1 MIGIINFGLGNIG
14 SIINALNKISEKCF
28 LINGIS
34 DFQKAEKLI
43 LPGVGSFKMGMKML
57 GERGFDNQIRKTVI
71 HDKKP
76 ILGICL
82 GMQLFATSSEEDGLN
97 PGLNLIKAEVKKVKY
112 LNGFSIPHVGWN
124 KIKQE
129 KKNPIFNDIP
139 DNTDFYFVHSYHLVV
154 KEKNIIIGKTTYSED
169 FNSIILSKN
178 ILGIQPHPEK
188 SQFHGLKFLKN
199 FCTSSIK
206 E

>member
-14 SIINALNKISEKCF
+14 SIINALNKINEKCF

-97 PGLNLIKAEVKKVKY
+97 PGLNLIKAEVKKVK
-112 LNGFSIPHVGWN
+112 
-124 KIKQE
+124 
-129 KKNPIFNDIP
+129 
-139 DNTDFYFVHSYHLVV
+139 
-154 KEKNIIIGKTTYSED
+154 
-169 FNSIILSKN
+169 
-178 ILGIQPHPEK
+178 
-188 SQFHGLKFLKN
+188 
-199 FCTSSIK
+199 
-206 E
+206 

>member
-14 SIINALNKISEKCF
+14 SIINALNKINEKCF

-139 DNTDFYFVHSYHLVV
+139 DNTDFYFVHSYAFSNINQEYIVAEACYGVSFPVV
-154 KEKNIIIGKTTYSED
+154 VNYKNVWGTQ
-169 FNSIILSKN
+169 F
-178 ILGIQPHPEK
+178 HPEK
-188 SQFHGLKFLKN
+188 SSVAGLEIIKN
-199 FCTSSIK
+199 FINL
-206 E
+206 